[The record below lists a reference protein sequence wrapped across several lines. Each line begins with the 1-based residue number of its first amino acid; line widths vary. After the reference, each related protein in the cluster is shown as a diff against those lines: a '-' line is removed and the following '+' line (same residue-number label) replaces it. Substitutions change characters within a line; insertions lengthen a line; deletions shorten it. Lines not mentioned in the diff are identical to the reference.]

1 MQFFNLEAQQQN
13 LKNQIDRAVCD
24 VFAHGQYILGPEVAL
39 LESKLEA
46 LLAQHIA

>member
-24 VFAHGQYILGPEVAL
+24 VLAHGPYMEQMHYRL
-39 LESKLEA
+39 L
-46 LLAQHIA
+46 